1 MPQTRTN
8 TGAKRPASDRSPPST
23 PPGPV
28 RQRAARAEGGGPS
41 TAPRSPLQALAITI
55 AVATAVAGAGYAG
68 ASVASPATL
77 AAADAIFPSIA
88 TGAAAFGATAVF
100 GGVVVRTGL
109 LKLPAAKDR
118 WQWASAEGWP
128 IRVMKDRAGA
138 AGRAAVST
146 WAGFV
151 VNQQMCAEHVKGRW
165 LEHVKSAFRDK
176 SLYEDR
182 RATMEADCHAYKCCP
197 ILRLVT
203 SKILFDLMMDKW
215 ATVLEEPDIALK
227 FSTTWRNFNP
237 WTRVECNQG
246 GPVAGGSPADNNSI
260 ERSNLTQKL
269 LAAAGRLC
277 LVDYLSPAFKTSMNL
292 VGYIEWRSRES
303 LKEMSFGVRYS
314 PVAIC
319 KAVLEEVYC
328 RGRAA
333 ISPLTVKVR
342 IRGFAG
348 HGQYLIVSQRLID
361 ELRGGKYGPAS
372 VPLETPEAYVRA
384 VSVKG
389 VGASDSWSQLFMKLH
404 DTPELVA
411 GKHLD
416 LMTFD
421 QIVEY
426 ATSFH
431 ILKPVPDELYVT
443 RVHERMTEHGFGMV
457 ALSSLLD
464 DVPLLTGI
472 CSCSCGS
479 YLHYQMCHHVLE
491 DMWRKKVFHAFPKS
505 INPIRIEPVRAS
517 RAQKK
522 SQWTES
528 ETI

>member
-1 MPQTRTN
+1 
-8 TGAKRPASDRSPPST
+8 
-23 PPGPV
+23 
-28 RQRAARAEGGGPS
+28 
-41 TAPRSPLQALAITI
+41 
-55 AVATAVAGAGYAG
+55 
-68 ASVASPATL
+68 L
-77 AAADAIFPSIA
+77 AAADVIFPSRDMAGAIA
-88 TGAAAFGATAVF
+88 AGAAAFGATAVF
-100 GGVVVRTGL
+100 GGGVIRTGL

-146 WAGFV
+146 WDGFV

-165 LEHVKSAFRDK
+165 LEHVKSTFRDK

-197 ILRLVT
+197 LLRLVT

-215 ATVLEEPDIALK
+215 VSVLGEPEIAFK
-227 FSTTWRNFNP
+227 FSATWRDFNP

-269 LAAAGRLC
+269 LSAGRLC

-292 VGYIEWRSRES
+292 VGYIEWRSKES

-319 KAVLEEVYC
+319 KAVLEEVYR

-333 ISPLTVKVR
+333 ISPLTVKVKV
-342 IRGFAG
+342 RGFAG
-348 HGQYLIVSQRLID
+348 HGKYLIVSQRLID
-361 ELRGGKYGPAS
+361 ELRRGKYGPAS
-372 VPLETPEAYVRA
+372 EPLETPQAYVRA

-389 VGASDSWSQLFMKLH
+389 IGSSDSWSQLFMKLH
-404 DTPELVA
+404 DTPEAVV
-411 GKHLD
+411 GKHPD

-421 QIVEY
+421 QTVEY

-431 ILKPVPDELYVT
+431 ILKPVLVKLYVT

-464 DVPLLTGI
+464 DMPRLAGI

-491 DMWRKKVFHAFPKS
+491 DMWRKKVFHSFPKS
-505 INPIRIEPVRAS
+505 INPVHIEPVRATK
-517 RAQKK
+517 AQKK